1 MSNPVIRTAINAV
14 CFIYILRVRR
24 KAHTLALDCP
34 MQLILLHHG
43 VLNAAGPVLRPIK
56 PKTLHTCLFVNMSL
70 HR

>member
-24 KAHTLALDCP
+24 KAHTLALYRP
-34 MQLILLHHG
+34 MLLILLHRD
-43 VLNAAGPVLRPIK
+43 VLNAAGPVLKPIG
-56 PKTLHTCLFVNMSL
+56 TLHTCLFVNMSL